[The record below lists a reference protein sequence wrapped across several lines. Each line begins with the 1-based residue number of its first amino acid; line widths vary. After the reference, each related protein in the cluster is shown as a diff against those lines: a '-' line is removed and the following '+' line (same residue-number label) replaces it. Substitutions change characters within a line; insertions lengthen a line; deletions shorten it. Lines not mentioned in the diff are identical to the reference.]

1 MLPFTHKQT
10 HAWKY
15 TLVSVHV
22 SVAHAPSAADSR
34 ALSPITTERGSTA
47 CWEQTIWGIC
57 QVLVDSKQSTVK
69 NTLPWLGSLLPTL
82 LFSACSKQCKP
93 PSPRWNLSSS
103 VLFCSAAQRSL
114 PLHTAAPIS
123 AASTDLP
130 ARLERAPQHPGDQVR
145 SHYLQWEKLLGHGW
159 KGKIRRTS
167 RIRTKRTCAV
177 ACFKQ
182 IVRLK
187 DSKRFWK
194 LVRAR
199 VS

>member
-1 MLPFTHKQT
+1 MLPFTPKQT

-15 TLVSVHV
+15 TIASVHV

-34 ALSPITTERGSTA
+34 ALSPITTERGSAA

-82 LFSACSKQCKP
+82 LFSACSKQRKP

-103 VLFCSAAQRSL
+103 VSFWFAVLPTPAHCCTRLSGLRRFAWEAWEGATTPRRPSPFTLPTVGEAAW
-114 PLHTAAPIS
+114 P
-123 AASTDLP
+123 
-130 ARLERAPQHPGDQVR
+130 
-145 SHYLQWEKLLGHGW
+145 WM
-159 KGKIRRTS
+159 GKIRRTS
-167 RIRTKRTCAV
+167 RIRIKRTCAV
-177 ACFKQ
+177 ACLKQ

-187 DSKRFWK
+187 DCKRFWK
-194 LVRAR
+194 SVRAR